1 MSLHS
6 ASVSDQTFIITGLST
21 DIKPTT
27 TAKATNKFLETDTG
41 DFYEYSGTSWI
52 KLVESGAIIAEPNQL
67 AQERNIGTSNQYGVG
82 VPECNATVLDGT
94 VAVAVSSNVASLV
107 FSILIITTGTTA
119 TIVGVDDQLGAPK
132 SIVLTSSAAS
142 QAFDLNGMKVDTTFT
157 VTASVDD
164 DVVVFW
170 REQ

>member
-1 MSLHS
+1 MSLSS
-6 ASVSDQTFIITGLST
+6 ASLSDRSLIITGLST
-21 DIKPTT
+21 DTKPTT

-41 DFYEYSGTSWI
+41 DIYEYSGSSWI
-52 KLVESGAIIAEPNQL
+52 KLVESGAIIAEPNQI
-67 AQERNIGTSNQYGVG
+67 AHERNIGTSNQYGVG

-94 VAVAVSSNVASLV
+94 SAVAVSSSIPALV
-107 FSILIITTGTTA
+107 FGIFITTSGATA
-119 TIVGVDDQLGAPK
+119 TIVGLDDQLGAPK
-132 SIVLTSSAAS
+132 SIILTSSSAS
-142 QAFDLNGMKVDTTFT
+142 QFLDLSGMKVDTTFT